1 MNQQRGRRFRSA
13 KEAEIQEEKARQK
26 GEVLPTEARFDSNC
40 ITPGTPFMCRLN
52 DALRGF
58 IDDKI
63 KNSKSWKHCKV
74 ILSGHE
80 TPGEGEHKI
89 MEYIRYLKA
98 QKSYDPNTR
107 HCLYGLDA
115 DLIMLGLCTH
125 ERHFSLLREEVKF
138 GKKNNKVASVSQQ
151 RFFLLHL
158 SLMREYLEQEFIT
171 LKGNMRIEFDI
182 EKVKRETARFLKYC
196 YKLKQNF

>member
-52 DALRGF
+52 DALRYF
-58 IDDKI
+58 IQRKI
-63 KNSKSWKHCKV
+63 SSSKSWRNCKV

-89 MEYIRYLKA
+89 MEYIRYLKT

-138 GKKNNKVASVSQQ
+138 GKKNKAVSVSQQ

-171 LKGNMRIEFDI
+171 LKGNMKIPFDI
-182 EKVKRETARFLKYC
+182 EKVNMSIR
-196 YKLKQNF
+196 N

>member
-13 KEAEIQEEKARQK
+13 KDAEIQEEKARKK

-58 IDDKI
+58 VQDKLA
-63 KNSKSWKHCKV
+63 NSKTWKDCKV

-89 MEYIRYLKA
+89 MEYIRFLKT
-98 QKSYDPNTR
+98 QKNYDPNTR

-138 GKKNNKVASVSQQ
+138 GKNNGKVASVSQQ

-158 SLMREYLEQEFIT
+158 TLMREYLEQEFIT
-171 LKGNMRIEFDI
+171 LKGNMNIEFDI
-182 EKVKRETARFLKYC
+182 EKIIDDWVLVR
-196 YKLKQNF
+196 